1 MKPGI
6 SRTSSLAMLCY
17 MLAAASNAAPVP
29 KKLAVVRLTF
39 SQSEDGEVVSSKYQ
53 FLGGEVLYFS
63 CQVEGYAKTE
73 KDEIRLTFQIEAKD
87 SKDVLLVAPTSG
99 KVEAT
104 LSPED
109 KEWMPKL
116 RAAIPIPPLIPP
128 GEYQVLV
135 KVKDELANALV
146 EAHATFT
153 VHGREVEPSGTLIV
167 RNFRFLRTE
176 DDTKPL
182 PVAAYRPGDA
192 VWARFDMT
200 GYKLGEG
207 NQFDIEYG
215 LAVLRADG
223 AQAYAEPQAAA
234 QKEQTFYPVRYQ
246 PGVLSLNLAKD
257 QKRGEY
263 TIVLTV
269 RDNLGGQTYETRE
282 KFSVE

>member
-1 MKPGI
+1 MKSGNL
-6 SRTSSLAMLCY
+6 RTVLLAMLC
-17 MLAAASNAAPVP
+17 LALTPTSNGAPAQ
-29 KKLAVVRLTF
+29 KKLAIVKLVF

-63 CQVEGYAKTE
+63 CQVEGYTKTE

-87 SKDVLLVAPTSG
+87 ASGVLLQAPAIG

-109 KEWMPKL
+109 KDWLPKL
-116 RAAIPIPPLIPP
+116 RATVPIPPLIPP
-128 GEYQVLV
+128 GEYQLLV
-135 KVKDELANALV
+135 KVKDELANASV
-146 EAHATFT
+146 DAHSTFR
-153 VHGREVEPSGTLIV
+153 VQGREIEPSSTLIV

-176 DDTKPL
+176 DDNKPL

-200 GYKLGEG
+200 GYKLGDG

-215 LAVLRADG
+215 LVVLRADG
-223 AQAYAEPQAAA
+223 TQAYAEPQAAA

-269 RDNLGGQTYETRE
+269 RDNLGGQKYETRE

>member
-1 MKPGI
+1 M
-6 SRTSSLAMLCY
+6 RLRNLTTAL
-17 MLAAASNAAPVP
+17 LAAWCLTAAPAP
-29 KKLAVVRLTF
+29 KKLALVRLAF
-39 SQSEDGEVVSSKYQ
+39 SQSEDGEVASSKYQ

-73 KDEIRLTFQIEAKD
+73 KDEIRLSFKIEAKD
-87 SKDVLLVAPTSG
+87 ANGVLLQAPATG

-109 KEWMPKL
+109 KEWTPKL
-116 RAAIPIPPLIPP
+116 RATILIPPLIPP
-128 GEYQVLV
+128 GEYQLLV
-135 KVKDELANALV
+135 KVKDELANA
-146 EAHATFT
+146 AIDARGTFR
-153 VHGREVEPSGTLIV
+153 VQGREVEPSSTLIV
-167 RNFRFLRTE
+167 RNYRFLRSDE
-176 DDTKPL
+176 DNKPL

-200 GYKLGEG
+200 GYKLGDA

-223 AQAYAEPQAAA
+223 TQAYAEPQAAA
-234 QKEQTFYPVRYQ
+234 QKEQPFYPVRYQ

-263 TIVLTV
+263 TIVLKV

>member
-6 SRTSSLAMLCY
+6 SRTSSLAMLCCVFV
-17 MLAAASNAAPVP
+17 AASSAAPVP
-29 KKLAVVRLTF
+29 KKLAIVKLAF

-53 FLGGEVLYFS
+53 FLGGEALYFS

-73 KDEIRLTFQIEAKD
+73 KDEIHLTFQMEAKD
-87 SKDVLLVAPTSG
+87 ANGVLLVAPTIG
-99 KVEAT
+99 KVEST

-109 KEWMPKL
+109 KDWLPKL
-116 RAAIPIPPLIPP
+116 RATILIPPLIAP

-135 KVKDELANALV
+135 KVKDELANAAV
-146 EAHATFT
+146 DAHGTFR
-153 VHGREVEPSGTLIV
+153 VHGREIEPSSTLIV

-176 DDTKPL
+176 EDTKPL

-200 GYKLGEG
+200 GYKLGDG

-215 LAVLRADG
+215 LVVLRSDG
-223 AQAYAEPQAAA
+223 TQAYAEPQAAS

-257 QKRGEY
+257 QARGHY
-263 TIVLTV
+263 TIVLKV
-269 RDNLGGQTYETRE
+269 RDNLGGQACETRE